1 MKTQTVK
8 LNYENFFSF
17 SRLFKDKEL
26 AWLKLKNTEQN
37 SYFPDP
43 IFSKINDNDQ
53 TIETLKKLIMK
64 NIYKSDKKK
73 IISYYFYN
81 LENIRTFFFF
91 TK

>member
-26 AWLKLKNTEQN
+26 TWLKMKNTEQN

-43 IFSKINDNDQ
+43 VFSNINDNDQ
-53 TIETLKKLIMK
+53 TIETLKEL
-64 NIYKSDKKK
+64 
-73 IISYYFYN
+73 YYEKY
-81 LENIRTFFFF
+81 F
-91 TK
+91 TNQPQIL